1 MSKSDFKAVYEA
13 TARVLFESKAATEIK
28 IYPETDERWGVT
40 FKVGK
45 DKFVVASKRENVRTW
60 VSLNSAV
67 GWLKGLGIKVA
78 ALEIVVETEK
88 AEKTEEM

>member
-1 MSKSDFKAVYEA
+1 MSNSDSKAVFEA

-28 IYPETDERWGVT
+28 IYPETDERWGIS

-45 DKFVVASKRENVRTW
+45 EDFVVASKREKVRTW

-67 GWLKGLGIKVA
+67 GWLKGLGIRVA
-78 ALEIVVETEK
+78 ALKIDVGLEDKEEI
-88 AEKTEEM
+88 